1 MEMSHPPKNANI
13 LKRSV
18 ITAAVTAA
26 VASSVAIAQEEN
38 GAPREYGV
46 QIGYNF

>member
-1 MEMSHPPKNANI
+1 MELSHPPKNANI

-26 VASSVAIAQEEN
+26 VASSITFAQEEA
-38 GAPREYGV
+38 GAAAP
-46 QIGYNF
+46 